1 MNRGVNAKSLTLTAM
16 AASSL
21 LLLGAAMPSVAQDAK
36 PNIVTCN
43 TLTTHCL

>member
-1 MNRGVNAKSLTLTAM
+1 MSVEANAKRLTLTAM
-16 AASSL
+16 AATSL